1 VGSPNQGELTILGKK
16 NKAAMKNTRRDF
28 LKYASIGAT
37 TALTAIAWEN
47 MTQPA
52 ASQGTVKVKLGAVTG
67 INSIDVWIP
76 EDLGYF
82 DAAGL
87 NAEVIQFQSGAK
99 MRDALIAGEIDFAAQ
114 APLHVYLS
122 RLKGVPLKVVANR
135 RNLVD
140 TSLVVRSDLQSKIK
154 TVADLKGKKVS
165 AGEIGTWSW
174 AVLVKYLRQNGL
186 TEKDVEYVQST
197 TTSTYTLLK
206 SRQVDAAIAG
216 APDLHRLLKEGTVFQ
231 LLNALDPSVHKK
243 YFGAPEAMTRAWLS
257 HERITVQKPNA
268 VKRLVAVAN
277 RTFAYMHQTSPEQIL
292 MVVGKRFDNANL
304 DAIVTGLRT
313 ELKRSVP
320 KNASISQTAYLADQR
335 VFLDTGIIKKLVPY
349 SQGVFDIYS
358 GRRA

>member
-67 INSIDVWIP
+67 INSID
-76 EDLGYF
+76 F